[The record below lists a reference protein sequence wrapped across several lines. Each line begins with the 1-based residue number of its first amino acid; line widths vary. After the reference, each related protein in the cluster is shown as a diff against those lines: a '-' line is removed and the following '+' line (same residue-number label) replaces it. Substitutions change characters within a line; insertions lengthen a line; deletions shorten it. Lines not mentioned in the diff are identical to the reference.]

1 MVIPSLL
8 LSLLA
13 CTAKGTDDSGTD
25 GASDPQPLDL
35 PEDPAAWGVPVG
47 VRTEV
52 QGDVVVEIWYPADDA
67 VAGQQGEVVDTTA
80 FVPASVQEHIGPIS
94 LPGLVTAAVRDA
106 PLRPPQAP
114 YPVVFFSHG
123 FGGFR
128 QQSVDLTTH
137 LASRGY
143 VVMAA
148 DHPGRMLGDV
158 LPCLFSP
165 PLEGCDLS
173 GFTEDPAQDDLDEV
187 LELLDQLAADGW
199 LAGAVDAQTLAVA
212 GHSAGAGST
221 TTWGAGQDRV
231 DALLPLA
238 GGGAVEVDLPTVFME
253 GTCDPYPGMAA
264 VTASAAG
271 STDAT
276 LVAIAGAGH
285 LAFSDMCELELG
297 TLAQDYL
304 AGRDDLNAA
313 IYDGLVALATDGC
326 PGATPDPSL
335 VEECGDSFLD
345 LGLSDPIIR
354 HVATTFLDQA
364 LRGQGD
370 GVDAGDYPQAQVST
384 P

>member
-1 MVIPSLL
+1 MPALL
-8 LSLLA
+8 LALLA
-13 CTAKGTDDSGTD
+13 CSAGPDGDDSGVV
-25 GASDPQPLDL
+25 APQPLDL

-47 VRTEV
+47 VRTETM
-52 QGDVVVEIWYPADDA
+52 GEVVVELWYPADDA
-67 VAGQQGEVVDTTA
+67 VAGQAGEVVDATV
-80 FVPASVQEHIGPIS
+80 FVPDSVQEHIGPLT
-94 LPGLVTAAVRDA
+94 LPGLPTLAVRDA
-106 PLRPPQAP
+106 PLRPPEAP

-143 VVMAA
+143 VVISA

-165 PLEGCDLS
+165 PLEGCDLT
-173 GFTEDPAQDDLDEV
+173 GFTEDPAQEDLDQA
-187 LELLDQLAADGW
+187 LALLDQLAAEGW
-199 LAGAVDAQTLAVA
+199 LAGAVDTETLAIA

-221 TTWGAGQDRV
+221 TTWGQAEPRI

-238 GGGAVEVDLPTVFME
+238 GGAAVTADLPTAFVE

-264 VTASAAG
+264 VTESAQG
-271 STDAT
+271 SADAT

-285 LAFSDMCELELG
+285 LAFSDLCELELG
-297 TLAQDYL
+297 ALAKDYL
-304 AGRDDLNAA
+304 EGRDDLNDA
-313 IYDGLVALATDGC
+313 IYAGLVALATDGC
-326 PGATPDPSL
+326 PGAAPDPSL
-335 VEECGDSFLD
+335 AAECGDRFLD
-345 LGLSDPIIR
+345 LSVSDPIVR

-364 LRGQGD
+364 LRGQGA
-370 GVDAGDYPQAQVST
+370 GVDDGGYAQVQVST